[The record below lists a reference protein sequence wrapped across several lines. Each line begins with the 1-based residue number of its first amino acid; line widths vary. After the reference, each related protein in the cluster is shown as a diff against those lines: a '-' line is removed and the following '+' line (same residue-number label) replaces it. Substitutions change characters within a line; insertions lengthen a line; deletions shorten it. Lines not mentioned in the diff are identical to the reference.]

1 MFLAFV
7 VCQLLGFKSQ
17 RLASFIFSGVVHRF
31 QNVTHKWEF
40 GYQKKCLWTFRE
52 RGKKNAQKPE
62 SGGKKVIGTRMCMQ
76 VKYSG
81 ANNTIFKKPSE
92 LFRLLIWPF

>member
-17 RLASFIFSGVVHRF
+17 RLVSFIFSGVVHRF
-31 QNVTHKWEF
+31 QNVMHKWEF

-52 RGKKNAQKPE
+52 RGKKKTPKNQKVGE
-62 SGGKKVIGTRMCMQ
+62 KR
-76 VKYSG
+76 
-81 ANNTIFKKPSE
+81 
-92 LFRLLIWPF
+92 